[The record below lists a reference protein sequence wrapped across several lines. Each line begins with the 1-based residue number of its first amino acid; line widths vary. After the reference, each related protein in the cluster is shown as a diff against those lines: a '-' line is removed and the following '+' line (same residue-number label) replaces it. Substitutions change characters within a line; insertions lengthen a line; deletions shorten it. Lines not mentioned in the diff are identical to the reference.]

1 MLWGAVTF
9 CVARFWGT
17 LVRRISTRL
26 SKNYLEIVKTGNISA
41 AFGKLVMKVVLRE
54 WEYIFFGTQRV
65 MPPSNRDDFLLW
77 PRSECRR
84 EQ

>member
-9 CVARFWGT
+9 CVTRFWGT

-26 SKNYLEIVKTGNISA
+26 SKNYLEIVKTGNILA

-54 WEYIFFGTQRV
+54 WGNIRV
-65 MPPSNRDDFLLW
+65 ILPK
-77 PRSECRR
+77 
-84 EQ
+84 